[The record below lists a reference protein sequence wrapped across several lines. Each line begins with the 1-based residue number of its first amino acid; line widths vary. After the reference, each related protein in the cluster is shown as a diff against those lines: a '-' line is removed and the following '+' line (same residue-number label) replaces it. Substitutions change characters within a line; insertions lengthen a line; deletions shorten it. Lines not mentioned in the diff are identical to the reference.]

1 MNKKDKNEKV
11 KMYSVMKDLRQ
22 YEETRNVGRAWSKR
36 EENLLIE
43 ELSQGKNVIEIAEI
57 HGRTV
62 RGITSR
68 RNLLLRNETT
78 INIEE
83 LSIKYGISKVE
94 CSKILKDKLYEMGN
108 TDVMTTKMEEME
120 NRIKKLE
127 MDNENLNKKLIEM
140 NNLFEQ
146 HLKLLEAIL

>member
-1 MNKKDKNEKV
+1 MNKIMKKSER
-11 KMYSVMKDLRQ
+11 MYSVMKDLRQ
-22 YEETRNVGRAWSKR
+22 YEETKNVGRAWSKR

-68 RNLLLRNETT
+68 RNLLMRNEPS

-83 LSIKYGISKVE
+83 LSIKYGLSKVE
-94 CSKILKDKLYEMGN
+94 CSKILKDKLEEMGN
-108 TDVMTTKMEEME
+108 TNVTTTKMEEME